1 MLISF
6 SGLDCAGKSTQITL
20 LKEYL
25 QDRGY
30 AVSEVWSRG
39 GYTPGIEAMKNL
51 MRGGHSKAPEEQ
63 SAEERQAKVEAEPR
77 GGKLLLWLSILDLVF
92 YWGICF
98 RHKSQ
103 GKKVLFCDRYYWD
116 TYIDFSIKYPKVSF
130 DRWLVW
136 KLMTAFYRKPDVSL
150 VLTVTPEESMRRSD
164 LKFEPFP
171 EPKEKRVARLNRY
184 VEEIKNGRWQYEI
197 DCMRQI
203 EPIQKEIRRIVD
215 ENL

>member
-6 SGLDCAGKSTQITL
+6 SGLDCAGKSTQIAL

-25 QDRGY
+25 QGKGY
-30 AVSEVWSRG
+30 EVSEVWSRG
-39 GYTPGIEAMKNL
+39 GYTPGIETMKKIL
-51 MRGGHSKAPEEQ
+51 RGGHSKTPAEQ
-63 SAEERQAKVEAEPR
+63 TAEERQAKVAAEPR

-92 YWGICF
+92 YWGISF
-98 RHKSQ
+98 RNKSR

-116 TYIDFSIKYPKVSF
+116 TYIDFLIKYPKSGF
-130 DRWLVW
+130 EKWLVW
-136 KLMTAFYRKPDVSL
+136 KLMTACYRKPDVSL

-171 EPKEKRVARLNRY
+171 ESKEKRVARLNRY
-184 VEEIKNGRWQYEI
+184 IQEIKNGRWQHEI
-197 DCMRQI
+197 DCMRPI
-203 EPIQKEIRRIVD
+203 EPIQEEIRRIVD